1 MSFGLH
7 YSAVC
12 LRKFFQRLAT
22 PWATRRIRINKNVSD
37 GSARETHHAGS
48 VLDKVLVRAPQ
59 VHLFQRRNRARL
71 ARRAGWKAF
80 AAALLSTFIV
90 RVAG

>member
-1 MSFGLH
+1 LFAQLLSMLCNALDCAPH
-7 YSAVC
+7 
-12 LRKFFQRLAT
+12 LAQ
-22 PWATRRIRINKNVSD
+22 WKNVSD
-37 GSARETHHAGS
+37 SGAREIHLAGS
-48 VLDKVLVRAPQ
+48 VLDKVLARAPQ

-90 RVAG
+90 RLAG